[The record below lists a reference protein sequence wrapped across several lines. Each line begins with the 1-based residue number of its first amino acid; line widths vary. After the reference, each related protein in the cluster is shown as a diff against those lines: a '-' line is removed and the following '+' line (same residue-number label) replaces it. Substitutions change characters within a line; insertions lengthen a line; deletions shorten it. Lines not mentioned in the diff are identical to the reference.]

1 MALSISIF
9 MDIYWRFRFL
19 LILDMLINLLTR
31 DRILF
36 LLLDLLFNQ
45 FLFLLI
51 KKQPKL
57 GKLFLSFFLFLNL
70 LLLKLIIKFI
80 NLTFKLFFLNA
91 YRIIDIVC
99 LFLNGR
105 IFFIWILIKVLI
117 VFNLLFHINWLL
129 FYLLFLFYIIHLTAL
144 FYYHFFFF
152 VF

>member
-1 MALSISIF
+1 

-117 VFNLLFHINWLL
+117 VFNLLFHIDWQL
-129 FYLLFLFYIIHLTAL
+129 FYLLFLFYIIYLTAL

>member
-1 MALSISIF
+1 

>member
-9 MDIYWRFRFL
+9 MDFYWRFRFL

-129 FYLLFLFYIIHLTAL
+129 FYLLFLFYIIYLTAL